1 MGWEGREA
9 RDAGRGTHR
18 AARQRH
24 LTDATLH
31 VYGQC
36 KGCSSRDIWLHIT
49 LIGLPEPRTA
59 TSGAADWNM
68 EFHRSG
74 CGRGSAALN
83 RRTWRKRRYRRAR
96 GRRGLFRLRWL
107 VVFPYAIIPDLKQSF
122 PLLVCVTHPLPVL
135 PRAATSPPANGCA
148 LGSPRARVPS

>member
-68 EFHRSG
+68 EFHWSG
-74 CGRGSAALN
+74 CGRDPQLSTEGRGGSDGTGAPEAG
-83 RRTWRKRRYRRAR
+83 AVCFAF
-96 GRRGLFRLRWL
+96 GGWL
-107 VVFPYAIIPDLKQSF
+107 SSPM
-122 PLLVCVTHPLPVL
+122 LLYQI
-135 PRAATSPPANGCA
+135 
-148 LGSPRARVPS
+148 